1 MNKTYQDK
9 IKTDLVD
16 IINLKG
22 LIIQIRLN
30 INQLDRN
37 RLIRL

>member
-30 INQLDRN
+30 INQLGQN
-37 RLIRL
+37 HLIRL